1 MKKEIKLKKFFEI
14 RYADPITSLDLTD
27 NYFCFGSMLGLCQ
40 YYIINSSTL
49 IKLSEKQEEF
59 ISGIKI
65 SKENLYIC
73 IGDWKI
79 KKYILNSEENV
90 NNNTSKEIAAEI
102 DNYQNELIHQDNCEN
117 SLTFLSNN
125 FLIRNIISFPKSPN
139 DEPITKD
146 VLFYIKNIFHESI
159 DNDFYGKYK
168 LSNYCV
174 PFDFDG
180 KNYIIIDFI
189 EKGKRIFYVYD
200 VVLKEMK
207 QNIEIETIK
216 ENKVGHI
223 SHLKIIK
230 NDMIFIVQNYSFC
243 EIRKF
248 DLTLVKKLN
257 INCQEILA
265 FDMLFE
271 NQENLMD
278 YSNER
283 LVNERDIKYIVLLDI
298 EANIILYDYN
308 LDKSEILFN
317 LEKTQLG
324 IDKDIVDQKF
334 FVFEY
339 PYYIKISPHFIA
351 ITTDYGCALVQYQ

>member
-79 KKYILNSEENV
+79 KKYILNSEENI

-139 DEPITKD
+139 DD
-146 VLFYIKNIFHESI
+146 
-159 DNDFYGKYK
+159 
-168 LSNYCV
+168 V

-216 ENKVGHI
+216 ENKLGHI

-248 DLTLVKKLN
+248 DLTLA
-257 INCQEILA
+257 C
-265 FDMLFE
+265 
-271 NQENLMD
+271 
-278 YSNER
+278 
-283 LVNERDIKYIVLLDI
+283 
-298 EANIILYDYN
+298 
-308 LDKSEILFN
+308 
-317 LEKTQLG
+317 
-324 IDKDIVDQKF
+324 
-334 FVFEY
+334 
-339 PYYIKISPHFIA
+339 
-351 ITTDYGCALVQYQ
+351 

>member
-14 RYADPITSLDLTD
+14 RYADPITSIDLND

-40 YYIINSSTL
+40 YYIINSDTL
-49 IKLSEKQEEF
+49 IKLSEKQEEY

-65 SKENLYIC
+65 KNENLYIC

-79 KKYILNSEENV
+79 NKYQLNSEENI
-90 NNNTSKEIAAEI
+90 NNNSKQIPEEI
-102 DNYQNELIHQDNCEN
+102 DNYKNELIHQDNCDN
-117 SLTFLSNN
+117 CLTFLTNN
-125 FLIRNIISFPKSPN
+125 FLIRNIISFPKSPS
-139 DEPITKD
+139 DEPITKE
-146 VLFYIKNIFHESI
+146 VLFYIKNIFQES
-159 DNDFYGKYK
+159 DENDFYGKYK

-189 EKGKRIFYVYD
+189 ERGKRIFYVYD
-200 VVLKEMK
+200 IILKEMK

-216 ENKVGHI
+216 ENHIGHI

-230 NDMIFIVQNYSFC
+230 NDMVFMVQNYNLC

-248 DLTLVKKLN
+248 DLTLVKKIN
-257 INCQEILA
+257 INCEEILA

-298 EANIILYDYN
+298 ECNIILYDYKE
-308 LDKSEILFN
+308 DKSEILFN
-317 LEKTQLG
+317 LEKSELG
-324 IDKDIVDQKF
+324 IDNDIVDQKF

-339 PYYIKISPHFIA
+339 PYYIKISPQYIA
-351 ITTDYGCALVQYQ
+351 VTTDYGCALVQYQ

>member
-1 MKKEIKLKKFFEI
+1 
-14 RYADPITSLDLTD
+14 
-27 NYFCFGSMLGLCQ
+27 
-40 YYIINSSTL
+40 
-49 IKLSEKQEEF
+49 
-59 ISGIKI
+59 
-65 SKENLYIC
+65 
-73 IGDWKI
+73 
-79 KKYILNSEENV
+79 
-90 NNNTSKEIAAEI
+90 
-102 DNYQNELIHQDNCEN
+102 
-117 SLTFLSNN
+117 LTFLTNN
-125 FLIRNIISFPKSPN
+125 FLIRNITSFPKNPS
-139 DEPITKD
+139 DEPITKE
-146 VLFYIKNIFHESI
+146 VNFYIKNIFHESNK
-159 DNDFYGKYK
+159 NDFHGDYK

-189 EKGKRIFYVYD
+189 EKGKRIFYIYD
-200 VVLKEMK
+200 IILKVMK

-216 ENKVGHI
+216 ENKIGHI